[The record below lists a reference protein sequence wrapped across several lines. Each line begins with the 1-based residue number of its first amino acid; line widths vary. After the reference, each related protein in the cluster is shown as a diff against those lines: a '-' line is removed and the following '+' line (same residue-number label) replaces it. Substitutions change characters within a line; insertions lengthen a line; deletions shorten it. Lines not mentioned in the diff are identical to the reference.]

1 MIPRTVSSPRPARPE
16 PPVTAAWLERVALHY
31 LDRYGAS
38 SEMLRRV
45 LTRRVERRC
54 RSREEDP
61 SAHDNVI
68 ADTVAR
74 AQAAG
79 LIDDAR
85 FAASRLRGLRRRGT
99 STRQAQARLAAK
111 GIDAETIAATLAGE
125 REEASG
131 AEEGEADTE
140 EKAAR
145 AYARR
150 RRLGPYRRPDT
161 REANRERDLA
171 ALARAGFSYRLA
183 KDVIGGDAESDA
195 TSFDEE

>member
-54 RSREEDP
+54 RSRDEDP

-68 ADTVAR
+68 AETVAR

-111 GIDAETIAATLAGE
+111 GIDAETIAATLAE
-125 REEASG
+125 EKEASG

-171 ALARAGFSYRLA
+171 AMARAGFSYRLA
-183 KDVIGGDAESDA
+183 KDVIGGDAETDV
-195 TSFDEE
+195 TPLDEE